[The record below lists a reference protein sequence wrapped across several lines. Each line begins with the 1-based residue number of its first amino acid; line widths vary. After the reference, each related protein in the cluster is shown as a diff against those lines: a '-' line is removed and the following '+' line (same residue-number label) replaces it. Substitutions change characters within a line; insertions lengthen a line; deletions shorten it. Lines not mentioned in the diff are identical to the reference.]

1 MSLHLGCRLM
11 RQSSYSP
18 RCKKLVALG
27 SEQPFAAIRVNV
39 CLLLNQ
45 LYHRNDVS
53 SNGSGSS
60 ATDLKFW

>member
-27 SEQPFAAIRVNV
+27 SQLPFAAIRLNV
-39 CLLLNQ
+39 RFADKAAIARFNLNV
-45 LYHRNDVS
+45 R
-53 SNGSGSS
+53 
-60 ATDLKFW
+60 K

>member
-1 MSLHLGCRLM
+1 MLYQHCVGSFARELSFM
-11 RQSSYSP
+11 QAAASV
-18 RCKKLVALG
+18 KMG
-27 SEQPFAAIRVNV
+27 SEQSFAAIRVNV

-45 LYHRNDVS
+45 LYHRNDVK

>member
-27 SEQPFAAIRVNV
+27 SFRSIAAWVTKVWYAVMNRPF
-39 CLLLNQ
+39 
-45 LYHRNDVS
+45 D
-53 SNGSGSS
+53 
-60 ATDLKFW
+60 

>member
-27 SEQPFAAIRVNV
+27 SVLPFAAYVT
-39 CLLLNQ
+39 
-45 LYHRNDVS
+45 
-53 SNGSGSS
+53 NGSDAEETGHSQ
-60 ATDLKFW
+60 L